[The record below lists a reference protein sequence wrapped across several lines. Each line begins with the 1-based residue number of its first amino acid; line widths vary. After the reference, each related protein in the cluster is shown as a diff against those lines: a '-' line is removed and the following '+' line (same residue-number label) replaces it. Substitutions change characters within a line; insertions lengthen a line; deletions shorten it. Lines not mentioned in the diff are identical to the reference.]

1 MKSMGAIVLI
11 LSALSVASP
20 AQDISGKIVITKRLT
35 HRSVTAPVSI
45 YQRGT
50 PVKLGNASD
59 EDPIAFER
67 SRVVIYLEG
76 IAAVPPGSNT
86 EPGTVEIEQINR
98 QFLPDLAVVP
108 VGTTVSFPNMDP
120 IFHDVYSLSKSKS
133 FDLGAYDKGQTR
145 QVTFTKSGIVE
156 VYCHLHPNMSAT
168 IMVVA
173 NRYYA
178 RPDRDGEYRISNV
191 PPGHYTLV
199 AWHKSAGF
207 FRKSIDIKPDHST
220 TADFLIP
227 LDIGGKEESTASQAM
242 QRGAEYR

>member
-1 MKSMGAIVLI
+1 MKLI
-11 LSALSVASP
+11 WTTALTLFLLAGGCY
-20 AQDISGKIVITKRLT
+20 AQDISGTIIIKRRLT
-35 HRSVTAPVSI
+35 RRSVTASVSV

-50 PVKLGNASD
+50 AVKLDKTAD

-76 IAAVPPGSNT
+76 NVAGSPDPASSRPP
-86 EPGTVEIEQINR
+86 EIQQINR

-108 VGTTVSFPNMDP
+108 VGATVSFPNLDP
-120 IFHDVYSLSKSKS
+120 IFHDVYSLSKTKS

-145 QVTFTKSGIVE
+145 RITFTKSGIVE
-156 VYCHLHPNMSAT
+156 VYCHLHPNMAAT
-168 IMVVA
+168 IVVLA

-178 RPDRDGEYRISNV
+178 RPGPDGQYRIPNV

-207 FRKSIDIKPDHST
+207 FRKSVDVGPEHIT

-227 LDIGGKEESTASQAM
+227 LDVDAKEDNSKSHELG
-242 QRGAEYR
+242 RGAGSW

>member
-1 MKSMGAIVLI
+1 MRWIGAMVLA
-11 LSALSVASP
+11 LSAFAVACP
-20 AQDISGKIVITKRLT
+20 AQEVSGKIVITRRLT
-35 HRSVTAPVSI
+35 RRSVTAPVSV

-50 PVKLGNASD
+50 PVKLSNTPD
-59 EDPIAFER
+59 KNPIAFER

-76 IAAVPPGSNT
+76 IAATHPGAATN
-86 EPGTVEIEQINR
+86 PGTVEIEQINR

-108 VGTTVSFPNMDP
+108 VGATVSFPNMDP
-120 IFHDVYSLSKSKS
+120 IFHDVYSLSKAKS

-145 QVTFTKSGIVE
+145 RVTFTKPGIVE

-168 IMVVA
+168 IVVLA

-178 RPDRDGEYRISNV
+178 RPGPDGEYRISNV

-199 AWHKSAGF
+199 AWHKTAGF
-207 FRKSIDIKPDHST
+207 FRKSIDVKPDHTT

-227 LDIGGKEESTASQAM
+227 VDVAGKEESAGGQAM
-242 QRGAEYR
+242 ERAAEYR